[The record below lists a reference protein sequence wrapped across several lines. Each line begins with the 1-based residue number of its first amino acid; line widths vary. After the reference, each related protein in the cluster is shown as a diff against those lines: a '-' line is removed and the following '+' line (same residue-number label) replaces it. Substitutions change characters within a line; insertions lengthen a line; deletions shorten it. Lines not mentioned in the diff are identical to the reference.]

1 VYLDPIVDLS
11 DRRMLGRQLF
21 ECWAPILGLSRE
33 ENARAIDAGYAAF
46 EACWRSIRGRARA
59 VIDQIEREHRLAIVV
74 LGRPYHHDPGI
85 NHGILDDLQ
94 RLGYP
99 ILSQST
105 LPLDEDLLDRLFG
118 DEVRDGRIT
127 HPLDIL
133 DVWKNAS
140 VASTNHKLWAAKV
153 VARHPQLVAL
163 ELSNFKCGHDA
174 PVYAVIEQIVEGSGT
189 PFFAF
194 KDIDENRSL
203 GSIRIRIETI
213 DYFLR
218 RYRQRQLPAWRTSAE
233 IDRHLREY
241 ERTLR
246 LDLVGQG
253 TLPDG
258 KSARMVIE
266 NENVRG

>member
-1 VYLDPIVDLS
+1 
-11 DRRMLGRQLF
+11 
-21 ECWAPILGLSRE
+21 
-33 ENARAIDAGYAAF
+33 
-46 EACWRSIRGRARA
+46 
-59 VIDQIEREHRLAIVV
+59 
-74 LGRPYHHDPGI
+74 
-85 NHGILDDLQ
+85 
-94 RLGYP
+94 
-99 ILSQST
+99 
-105 LPLDEDLLDRLFG
+105 
-118 DEVRDGRIT
+118 
-127 HPLDIL
+127 
-133 DVWKNAS
+133 
-140 VASTNHKLWAAKV
+140 
-153 VARHPQLVAL
+153 
-163 ELSNFKCGHDA
+163 
-174 PVYAVIEQIVEGSGT
+174 VIEQIVEGSGT

-218 RYRQRQLPAWRTSAE
+218 RYRERQLPAWRTSAE

-246 LDLVGQG
+246 LDLVGQE